1 MPTLPTPPWG
11 SGSYSHEQWELGVRT
26 TVKLEFPQNI
36 LLFQLVRMKIPSLE
50 TQEENE
56 ELWMQR

>member
-1 MPTLPTPPWG
+1 MPTLPAPPQG

-56 ELWMQR
+56 VLWMQR

>member
-1 MPTLPTPPWG
+1 MLTLPALPWG
-11 SGSYSHEQWELGVRT
+11 SGSYSHEQWELGLRT
-26 TVKLEFPQNI
+26 TVKLEFPQNV

-50 TQEENE
+50 TQEETK